1 MKSSSRTLVYCA
13 LMAALIAVGA
23 WLSFPLPPFPGKLTL
38 QLVAVFLCA
47 YTLPPKP
54 AAMSIL
60 VYITLGLV
68 GVPLFS
74 EGGGLQYLLRPTF
87 GYVLGFLAA
96 APTMSW
102 MLRAPRFARFR
113 PLPRYAL
120 SATLGLLV
128 VYAMGTPYMAA
139 VLTFSLG
146 KPTSLWTAFYTGCVL
161 FLPVDIA
168 KAAMVYPAGRL
179 LQKNNLT
186 L

>member
-1 MKSSSRTLVYCA
+1 MKLSVRTLVYCA

-23 WLSFPLPPFPGKLTL
+23 WISFPLPPFPGKLTL

-47 YTLPPKP
+47 ATLPPKP
-54 AAMSIL
+54 AALSIL
-60 VYITLGLV
+60 VYIFMGLV
-68 GVPLFS
+68 GVPIFS

-96 APTMSW
+96 APLMSW
-102 MLRAPRFARFR
+102 MLRTPKLAKFSF
-113 PLPRYAL
+113 LPRYAMAAA
-120 SATLGLLV
+120 SGLLV
-128 VYAMGTPYMAA
+128 IYAIGAPYMAA

-146 KPTSLWTAFYTGCVL
+146 KPTSLWTAIYTGCIL

-168 KAAMVYPAGRL
+168 KAALVYPASRL
-179 LQKNNLT
+179 MQRHHMT